1 MPSSQGS
8 FVITYLNTNAVLE
21 SPAVHAEPTAVG
33 ELDFVE
39 GDVVRTRLLLTSSDK
54 NLIGLPTPTVS
65 LVASD
70 GRVGREGISIAK
82 DQTAFVR
89 LVWEDG
95 PTVDIPIRGKSFDIS
110 GAKLPAVVK
119 ARIVR

>member
-1 MPSSQGS
+1 M
-8 FVITYLNTNAVLE
+8 
-21 SPAVHAEPTAVG
+21 HAEPTAVG